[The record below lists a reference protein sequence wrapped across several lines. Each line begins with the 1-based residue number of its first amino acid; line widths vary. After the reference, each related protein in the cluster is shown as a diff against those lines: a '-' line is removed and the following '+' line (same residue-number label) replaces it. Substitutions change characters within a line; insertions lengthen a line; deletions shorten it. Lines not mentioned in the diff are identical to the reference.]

1 MGTKA
6 EKWIPTLGWNTKL
19 GLFSLSFSFCVKGA
33 QAFACMVMELNAQL
47 HGSASAR
54 HPPSNPPTT
63 SISFPL
69 TGLAGL
75 QC

>member
-1 MGTKA
+1 MATKA
-6 EKWIPTLGWNTKL
+6 EKRIPTIGWNMKPGL
-19 GLFSLSFSFCVKGA
+19 GSLSFSFCVKGA

-47 HGSASAR
+47 YGWASAG
-54 HPPSNPPTT
+54 PPPPL
-63 SISFPL
+63 ILFPL